1 MIYVFG
7 DCTLDTD
14 SHELPRAG
22 QGVALE
28 PKVFQVLLYL
38 LQHRDRIV
46 TKDSHSRSSPCS
58 LYPRS
63 HGNALWTVYISIW
76 GICRLYGG
84 PNGPDSPWR
93 STVARALDRRSPCR

>member
-14 SHELPRAG
+14 SHELCRAG

-38 LQHRDRIV
+38 L
-46 TKDSHSRSSPCS
+46 
-58 LYPRS
+58 
-63 HGNALWTVYISIW
+63 
-76 GICRLYGG
+76 
-84 PNGPDSPWR
+84 
-93 STVARALDRRSPCR
+93 STATAS